1 MRILGIDPG
10 LNATGYGAIE
20 ISGSDV
26 VLLEGG
32 VIRPGSAEES
42 LETRLAALYDGI
54 IEILDEF
61 GPEATALEKI
71 YSHYEHPST
80 AILMGHA
87 RGVICLASSKKGVP
101 VYNYAATEIKSCL
114 TGNGRASKEQMQRA
128 IQLRLKL
135 KEIPKPHDVAD
146 ALAAAVCHYWTISS
160 PVMDAVGDLQR
171 IHDVMRTR

>member
-20 ISGSDV
+20 ISDRDV

-32 VIRPGSAEES
+32 VIRPGSAEEP
-42 LETRLAALYDGI
+42 LEERLSTLYDGI
-54 IEILDEF
+54 IEVLDEF
-61 GPEATALEKI
+61 RPEAMALEKL

-87 RGVICLASSKKGVP
+87 RGVICLASAQKGVP
-101 VYNYAATEIKSCL
+101 VYNYAATEIKSSL
-114 TGNGRASKEQMQRA
+114 TGNGRATKEQMQRA

-135 KEIPKPHDVAD
+135 KEVPEPHDVAD
-146 ALAAAVCHYWTISS
+146 ALAAAVCHYWTVSS

-171 IHDVMRTR
+171 IDDVMRIR

>member
-1 MRILGIDPG
+1 MGIDPG

-20 ISGSDV
+20 VSDRDV

-42 LETRLAALYDGI
+42 LETRLSALYDGI

-61 GPEATALEKI
+61 RPEAVALEKL

-87 RGVICLASSKKGVP
+87 RGVICLASSQKGVS
-101 VYNYAATEIKSCL
+101 VYDYAATEIKSCL
-114 TGNGRASKEQMQRA
+114 TGNGRASKEQMQQSIRA
-128 IQLRLKL
+128 RLKL
-135 KEIPKPHDVAD
+135 KEVPKPHDVAD
-146 ALAAAVCHYWTISS
+146 ALAAAVCHYWTVSS
-160 PVMDAVGDLQR
+160 PVMAAVGDHQR
-171 IHDVMRTR
+171 IDDVMRTR